1 MRPRPARRMTGAT
14 ARQAH
19 AVPFRF
25 SSIMY
30 SQSASACSSAGARFA
45 VPAQLTRMSTVPW
58 RATTVSTIRSTSAF
72 FATSA
77 ASVVTSPSRAGPAGL
92 ADADRLT
99 ATTRAPAAARCRTIA
114 SPMPL
119 VPPVTTAT
127 RPERS
132 SRFFADVS
140 VLTGLSSLPVSRTGG
155 MWRPDAPA
163 IGRLGRSAA
172 DGPVTSGAAG

>member
-14 ARQAH
+14 ARHAH

-30 SQSASACSSAGARFA
+30 SQSASACSRAGARFA

-99 ATTRAPAAARCRTIA
+99 ATTRAPAAARWPDDR
-114 SPMPL
+114 L
-119 VPPVTTAT
+119 
-127 RPERS
+127 
-132 SRFFADVS
+132 ADA
-140 VLTGLSSLPVSRTGG
+140 L
-155 MWRPDAPA
+155 
-163 IGRLGRSAA
+163 
-172 DGPVTSGAAG
+172 GAAGDDGDAAGEIEQVLRGRPCAHWAILASR

>member
-1 MRPRPARRMTGAT
+1 MTGAT

-77 ASVVTSPSRAGPAGL
+77 ASVVDLAVPRRPRRAGGRRPADGDDAGAGGGEVADDRL
-92 ADADRLT
+92 ADA
-99 ATTRAPAAARCRTIA
+99 PGAAR
-114 SPMPL
+114 
-119 VPPVTTAT
+119 
-127 RPERS
+127 
-132 SRFFADVS
+132 D
-140 VLTGLSSLPVSRTGG
+140 
-155 MWRPDAPA
+155 
-163 IGRLGRSAA
+163 
-172 DGPVTSGAAG
+172 DGDAAGEIEQVLRGRQCAHWAILAPS